1 MAEEHGKAT
10 QAAVRERN
18 LTTALQLVLSGNGT
32 ATRAAIARRTGLTS
46 ATVSSLL
53 AGLIADG
60 LVVEGQLA
68 ESTGGKRATTLR
80 IAAED
85 HVLLALIVQPGL
97 VRGAVID
104 LLGAQVAEASQRPAT
119 PGSLEDV
126 RSVVRRLVSATTARI
141 VAVGVQV
148 PGIADGPLIR
158 ESVQL
163 GWTDVDLA
171 RELSGIVDAP
181 IHLINDA
188 DAEAI
193 ADSTATVTAIDEP
206 GADDFGA
213 SQLFVSLSTGVGAAV
228 IIDGVVV
235 AGASHRAGEIG
246 HVPVLFGP
254 EAPVCACGN
263 RGCLEEIVSVTSL
276 LGLPHGTDLEA
287 LDLAALAATPDS
299 RRRIADGA
307 RVLARALLL
316 VGAALDVPN
325 IVLGGAAPRL
335 GPEFIGHLRAEAA
348 RHPVKAAMP
357 LGFRY
362 ARVAQDQPYR
372 GAAQHALRSALGIS
386 WAG

>member
-60 LVVEGQLA
+60 LVIEGQLA

-80 IAAED
+80 IAAEN
-85 HVLLALIVQPGL
+85 HVLLALLVQPGL
-97 VRGAVID
+97 VRGAVVD
-104 LLGAQVAEASQRPAT
+104 LLGDELATLTHRAAT

-126 RSVVRRLVSATTARI
+126 RSVARRLVASTSARI

-148 PGIADGPLIR
+148 PGIADGTLIR

-193 ADSTATVTAIDEP
+193 ADAITS
-206 GADDFGA
+206 DDFGA
-213 SQLFVSLSTGVGAAV
+213 NQLFVSLSTGVGAAV
-228 IIDGVVV
+228 IIDGEVVS
-235 AGASHRAGEIG
+235 GAAHRAGEIG

-254 EAPVCACGN
+254 EAPLCACGN
-263 RGCLEEIVSVTSL
+263 RGCLEEVVSVTSL

-287 LDLAALAATPDS
+287 LDLAALAAAPDS
-299 RRRIADGA
+299 RERIADGA

-316 VGAALDVPN
+316 VAAALDVPN

-357 LGFRY
+357 LSFRY
-362 ARVAQDQPYR
+362 ARVPQEHPYR
-372 GAAQHALRSALGIS
+372 GAAQYALKSALGVS
-386 WAG
+386 WAR

>member
-60 LVVEGQLA
+60 LVIEGQLA

-80 IAAED
+80 IAAEN
-85 HVLLALIVQPGL
+85 HVLLALLVQPGL
-97 VRGAVID
+97 VRGAVVD
-104 LLGAQVAEASQRPAT
+104 LLGDELATVTHRAAT

-126 RSVVRRLVSATTARI
+126 RSVARRLVASTSARI

-148 PGIADGPLIR
+148 PGIADGTLIR

-193 ADSTATVTAIDEP
+193 ADAITS
-206 GADDFGA
+206 DDFGA
-213 SQLFVSLSTGVGAAV
+213 NQLFVSLSTGVGAAV
-228 IIDGVVV
+228 IIDGEVVS
-235 AGASHRAGEIG
+235 GAAHRAGEIG

-254 EAPVCACGN
+254 EAPLCACGN
-263 RGCLEEIVSVTSL
+263 RGCLEEVVSVTSL

-287 LDLAALAATPDS
+287 LDLAALAAAPDS
-299 RRRIADGA
+299 RERIADGA

-316 VGAALDVPN
+316 VAAALDVPN

-357 LGFRY
+357 LSFRY
-362 ARVAQDQPYR
+362 ARVPQEHPYR
-372 GAAQHALRSALGIS
+372 GAAQYALKSALGVS
-386 WAG
+386 WAR

>member
-32 ATRAAIARRTGLTS
+32 ATRAGIARRTGLTS

-60 LVVEGQLA
+60 LVIEGQRA

-80 IAAED
+80 VAADD
-85 HVLLALIVQPGL
+85 HVLVSLIVQPGL
-97 VRGAVID
+97 VRGALVD
-104 LLGAQVAEASQRPAT
+104 LLGREVASAAQRPTA
-119 PGSLEDV
+119 PGSLEDL
-126 RSVVRRLVSATTARI
+126 RAVVRKLVAATSARI

-163 GWTDVDLA
+163 GWTDLDLA
-171 RELSGIVDAP
+171 RELAGIVDAP

-193 ADSTATVTAIDEP
+193 ADSIAGDDS

-213 SQLFVSLSTGVGAAV
+213 NQLFVSLSTGVGAAV
-228 IIDGVVV
+228 ILDGEVVT
-235 AGASHRAGEIG
+235 GASHRAGEIG

-254 EAPVCACGN
+254 DAPLCACGN
-263 RGCLEEIVSVTSL
+263 RGCLEEVVSVTSL
-276 LGLPHGTDLEA
+276 LGLPHGTDLES
-287 LDLAALAATPDS
+287 LDLAALAAAPES
-299 RRRIADGA
+299 RRRIAEGA

-316 VGAALDVPN
+316 VGAALDVPT

-357 LGFRY
+357 LSFRY
-362 ARVAQDQPYR
+362 ARIAADQPYR
-372 GAAQHALRSALGIS
+372 GAAQHALRSTLGVT
-386 WAG
+386 WGG

>member
-1 MAEEHGKAT
+1 VAEEHGKAT

-18 LTTALQLVLSGNGT
+18 LTTALQLVLTGNGT
-32 ATRAAIARRTGLTS
+32 ATRASIARRTGLTS

-60 LVVEGQLA
+60 LVVEGELA

-80 IAAED
+80 IAARE
-85 HVLLALIVQPGL
+85 HVLLSLIVQPGL
-97 VRGAVID
+97 VRGAVVD
-104 LLGAQVAEASQRPAT
+104 LSGEEVATATQRPAVA
-119 PGSLEDV
+119 GSVEDV
-126 RSVVRRLVSATTARI
+126 RSVVRRLLAATSARI

-148 PGIADGPLIR
+148 PGIVDGPLVR

-193 ADSTATVTAIDEP
+193 ADAT
-206 GADDFGA
+206 GADGTTDGFGA
-213 SQLFVSLSTGVGAAV
+213 NQLFVSLSTGVGAAV
-228 IIDGVVV
+228 ILDGAVV

-254 EAPVCACGN
+254 DAPLCACGN

-276 LGLPHGTDLEA
+276 LGLPHGADLEA
-287 LDLAALAATPDS
+287 LDLAALAAAPES
-299 RRRIADGA
+299 RQRIAEGA

-316 VGAALDVPN
+316 VGAALDVPT

-348 RHPVKAAMP
+348 RHP
-357 LGFRY
+357 
-362 ARVAQDQPYR
+362 
-372 GAAQHALRSALGIS
+372 
-386 WAG
+386 

>member
-1 MAEEHGKAT
+1 MTQRHGGGTVAEEHGKAT

-60 LVVEGQLA
+60 LVIEGQLA

-80 IAAED
+80 VAAEN
-85 HVLLALIVQPGL
+85 HVLLALLVQPGL
-97 VRGAVID
+97 VRGAVVD
-104 LLGAQVAEASQRPAT
+104 LLGDELATVTQRAAT

-126 RSVVRRLVSATTARI
+126 RSVARRLVASTSARI

-163 GWTDVDLA
+163 GWTDVDLG
-171 RELSGIVDAP
+171 RELAGIVDAP

-193 ADSTATVTAIDEP
+193 ADSITS
-206 GADDFGA
+206 DDFGA
-213 SQLFVSLSTGVGAAV
+213 NQLFVSLSTGVGAAV
-228 IIDGVVV
+228 IIDGEVVS
-235 AGASHRAGEIG
+235 GAAHRAGEIG
-246 HVPVLFGP
+246 HVPVLFGRD
-254 EAPVCACGN
+254 APLCACGN

-287 LDLAALAATPDS
+287 LDLAALAAAPDS
-299 RRRIADGA
+299 RERIADGA

-316 VGAALDVPN
+316 VAAALDVPN
-325 IVLGGAAPRL
+325 IVIGGAAPRL

-357 LGFRY
+357 LSFRY
-362 ARVAQDQPYR
+362 ARVSQEHPYR
-372 GAAQHALRSALGIS
+372 GAAQYALKSALGVT
-386 WAG
+386 WAH

>member
-1 MAEEHGKAT
+1 MTEEHGKAT
-10 QAAVRERN
+10 QSAVRERN

-32 ATRAAIARRTGLTS
+32 ATRAGIARRTGLTS

-60 LVVEGQLA
+60 LVIEGQLA

-80 IAAED
+80 IAAEN
-85 HVLLALIVQPGL
+85 HVVLALIVQPGL
-97 VRGAVID
+97 VRGAVVD
-104 LLGAQVAEASQRPAT
+104 LLGDEVATATQRPAT
-119 PGSLEDV
+119 PGSIEDV
-126 RSVVRRLVSATTARI
+126 RSVARKLVAATSARI

-148 PGIADGPLIR
+148 PGIADGNLIR

-193 ADSTATVTAIDEP
+193 ADSTVT
-206 GADDFGA
+206 DDFGA
-213 SQLFVSLSTGVGAAV
+213 NQLFVSLSTGVGAAV
-228 IIDGVVV
+228 IIDGAVVG
-235 AGASHRAGEIG
+235 GAAHRAGEIG

-254 EAPVCACGN
+254 EAPLCACGN

-287 LDLAALAATPDS
+287 LDLAALAATQES
-299 RRRIADGA
+299 RQRIAEGA

-362 ARVAQDQPYR
+362 ARAAQEHPYR
-372 GAAQHALRSALGIS
+372 GAAQHALKSTLGVT
-386 WAG
+386 WTL

>member
-1 MAEEHGKAT
+1 VAEEHGKAT
-10 QAAVRERN
+10 QGAVRERN

-32 ATRAAIARRTGLTS
+32 ATRAGIARRTGLTS

-60 LVVEGQLA
+60 LVTEGQLA

-80 IAAED
+80 VAAEN
-85 HVLLALIVQPGL
+85 HVLLSLIVQPGL
-97 VRGAVID
+97 VRGAVVD
-104 LLGAQVAEASQRPAT
+104 LLGDEVATAAQRSAT
-119 PGSLEDV
+119 PGSREDV
-126 RSVVRRLVSATTARI
+126 RSVARKLVAATSAHI

-163 GWTDVDLA
+163 GWTDVDLG

-193 ADSTATVTAIDEP
+193 ADSSIDEAA
-206 GADDFGA
+206 ADDFGA

-228 IIDGVVV
+228 IIDGAVV
-235 AGASHRAGEIG
+235 AGASHRSGEIG
-246 HVPVLFGP
+246 HVPVLFGAD
-254 EAPVCACGN
+254 APVCACGN
-263 RGCLEEIVSVTSL
+263 RGCLEEVVSVTSL

-287 LDLAALAATPDS
+287 LDLAALAATADS
-299 RRRIADGA
+299 RRRIAEGA

-325 IVLGGAAPRL
+325 IVIGGAAPRL

-357 LGFRY
+357 LSFRY
-362 ARVAQDQPYR
+362 ARVAHDRPYR
-372 GAAQHALRSALGIS
+372 GAAQHALRSALGVA

>member
-32 ATRAAIARRTGLTS
+32 ATRAGIARRTGLTS

-60 LVVEGQLA
+60 LVTEGQLA

-80 IAAED
+80 VAAEN
-85 HVLLALIVQPGL
+85 HVLLSLIVQPGL

-104 LLGAQVAEASQRPAT
+104 LLGSEVATAAQRPAT

-126 RSVVRRLVSATTARI
+126 RSVVRRLVAATSARI

-163 GWTDVDLA
+163 GWTDVDLG

-193 ADSTATVTAIDEP
+193 ADTTAADDP

-228 IIDGVVV
+228 IIDGEVV

-246 HVPVLFGP
+246 HVPVLFGAD
-254 EAPVCACGN
+254 APLCACGN

-299 RRRIADGA
+299 RHRIADGA

-325 IVLGGAAPRL
+325 IVIGGAAPRL

-372 GAAQHALRSALGIS
+372 GAAQYALRSALGIS
-386 WAG
+386 WVG

>member
-60 LVVEGQLA
+60 LVIEGQLA

-80 IAAED
+80 IAAEN
-85 HVLLALIVQPGL
+85 HVLLALLVQPGL
-97 VRGAVID
+97 VRGAVVD
-104 LLGAQVAEASQRPAT
+104 LLGDELSTVTHRAAT

-126 RSVVRRLVSATTARI
+126 RSVARRLVASTSARI

-148 PGIADGPLIR
+148 PGIADGTLIR

-193 ADSTATVTAIDEP
+193 ADAITS
-206 GADDFGA
+206 DDFGA
-213 SQLFVSLSTGVGAAV
+213 NQLFVSLSTGVGAAV
-228 IIDGVVV
+228 IIDGEVVS
-235 AGASHRAGEIG
+235 GAAHRAGEIG

-254 EAPVCACGN
+254 EAPLCACGN
-263 RGCLEEIVSVTSL
+263 RGCLEEVVSVTSL

-287 LDLAALAATPDS
+287 LDLAALAAAPDS
-299 RRRIADGA
+299 RERIADGA

-316 VGAALDVPN
+316 VAAALDVPN

-357 LGFRY
+357 LSFRY
-362 ARVAQDQPYR
+362 ARVPQEHPYR
-372 GAAQHALRSALGIS
+372 GAAQYALKSALGVS
-386 WAG
+386 WAR

>member
-1 MAEEHGKAT
+1 VAEEHGKAT

-32 ATRAAIARRTGLTS
+32 ATRAGIARRTGLTS

-60 LVVEGQLA
+60 LVIEGQLA

-80 IAAED
+80 VAAEN
-85 HVLLALIVQPGL
+85 HVLLSLIVQPGL
-97 VRGAVID
+97 VRGAVLD
-104 LLGAQVAEASQRPAT
+104 LLGVEVATAEQRPSA

-126 RSVVRRLVSATTARI
+126 RAVVRKLVAATSARI

-148 PGIADGPLIR
+148 PGIADGSLIR

-163 GWTDVDLA
+163 GWSDVDLG
-171 RELSGIVDAP
+171 RELSGIVEAP

-193 ADSTATVTAIDEP
+193 ADTSAADGP
-206 GADDFGA
+206 GSDDFGA
-213 SQLFVSLSTGVGAAV
+213 SRLFVSLSTGVGAAV
-228 IIDGVVV
+228 IIDGAVV

-254 EAPVCACGN
+254 DAPLCACGN
-263 RGCLEEIVSVTSL
+263 RGCLEEVVSVTSL
-276 LGLPHGTDLEA
+276 LGLPHGADLEA
-287 LDLAALAATPDS
+287 LDLAALAATPES
-299 RRRIADGA
+299 RRRIAEGA

-325 IVLGGAAPRL
+325 IVIGGAAPKL

-362 ARVAQDQPYR
+362 ARVALDQPYR
-372 GAAQHALRSALGIS
+372 GAAQHALRSALGVS
-386 WAG
+386 WSG

>member
-32 ATRAAIARRTGLTS
+32 ATRAGIARRTGLTS

-53 AGLIADG
+53 AGLISDG
-60 LVVEGQLA
+60 LVIEGQLA

-80 IAAED
+80 IAAEN
-85 HVLLALIVQPGL
+85 HVLLSLLVQPGL
-97 VRGAVID
+97 VRGAVVD
-104 LLGAQVAEASQRPAT
+104 LLGDEVTTVTQRPAT

-126 RSVVRRLVSATTARI
+126 RSVARRLVASTSARI
-141 VAVGVQV
+141 VAAGVQV
-148 PGIADGPLIR
+148 PGIADGNLIR

-193 ADSTATVTAIDEP
+193 ADSITS
-206 GADDFGA
+206 DDFGA
-213 SQLFVSLSTGVGAAV
+213 NQLFVSLSTGVGAAV
-228 IIDGVVV
+228 IIDGEVVS
-235 AGASHRAGEIG
+235 GAAHRAGEIG

-254 EAPVCACGN
+254 DAPLCACGN
-263 RGCLEEIVSVTSL
+263 RGCLEEVVSVTSL

-287 LDLAALAATPDS
+287 LDLATLAAAPDS
-299 RRRIADGA
+299 RERIADGA

-316 VGAALDVPN
+316 VAAALDVPN
-325 IVLGGAAPRL
+325 ILIGGAAPRL

-357 LGFRY
+357 LSFRY
-362 ARVAQDQPYR
+362 ARVTQEHPYR
-372 GAAQHALRSALGIS
+372 GAAQHALKSALGIT
-386 WAG
+386 WAH